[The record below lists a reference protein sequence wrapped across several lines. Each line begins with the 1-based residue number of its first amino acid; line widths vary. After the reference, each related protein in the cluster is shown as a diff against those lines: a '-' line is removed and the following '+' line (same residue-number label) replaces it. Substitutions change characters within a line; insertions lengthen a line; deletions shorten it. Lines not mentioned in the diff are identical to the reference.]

1 MAENPPYG
9 SYHSHAV
16 KSPQRNGG
24 PVFEESQRFGDA
36 RAVVVAIGGVD
47 PSGGAGLV
55 RDFLT
60 ARTLGAVM
68 RLVPSA
74 WTDQASSGVAAVE
87 ARGAGALERAVRGA
101 VGRGAGG
108 QANGAA
114 AVKVGMLPDAR
125 AVAEVLT
132 GLADFPGPVVV
143 DPVLAASSGGALFQG
158 SPDEWLRLAVRA
170 TLLTPNALEAT
181 ALTGIPVRDG
191 DDAVRAGQALLAR
204 GARAVL
210 VKGGHLADAASAID
224 VLVTRD
230 CEPRRF
236 EAPRLGGRSVRG
248 TGCAL
253 ATAVAVALAR
263 GAALVDAIAFGKSW
277 LHGAWAGAVIVGDE
291 LHLS

>member
-16 KSPQRNGG
+16 KSSQRAGG
-24 PVFEESQRFGDA
+24 PVFEESQAARERDA
-36 RAVVVAIGGVD
+36 LVVAIGGVD

-60 ARTLGAVM
+60 ARTLGAAV

-74 WTDQASSGVAAVE
+74 WTDQSSAGVVAVE
-87 ARGAGALERAVRGA
+87 ARSPGALERAVRRAAGW
-101 VGRGAGG
+101 GAGG

-125 AVAEVLT
+125 AIAEVLT

-143 DPVLAASSGGALFQG
+143 DPVLGASSGGALFEG
-158 SPDEWLRLAVRA
+158 SPDEWLGLAVRA
-170 TLLTPNALEAT
+170 TLLTPNALEAG
-181 ALTGIPVRDG
+181 ALTGIPVRNG
-191 DDAVRAGQALLAR
+191 DDAIRAGQALLAR
-204 GARAVL
+204 GAGAVL
-210 VKGGHLADAASAID
+210 VKGGHLADATSAID

-230 CEPRRF
+230 GAPRRF
-236 EAPRLGGRSVRG
+236 EAPRVGGPSVRG

-263 GAALVDAIAFGKSW
+263 GAALVDAIAFAKSW
-277 LHGAWAGAVIVGDE
+277 LHGAWAGAVTVGDE